1 MAVKLDAILWFSFCA
16 AEAALVALL
25 LYRRTWRTFPFF
37 LSYNAWALIGGLAAV
52 VVFHQYRSS
61 YATWY
66 LVQTILDS
74 ALLCGVLIELAWSIL
89 RPARASLSRR
99 ALIPLVG
106 LILAVGAAIWPFASL
121 SSLAGTSGKTHLIVH
136 LQQTVSIMQIIFL
149 LALIGSSQLL
159 SIGWRDRELQIATGL
174 GFYSVCDIAAA
185 ALHTHE
191 TSLVQYRHLDQ
202 ALIGTWICSLA
213 YWIVSFAQK
222 EAERRAFTPEAQ
234 RILLAVAGA
243 AHSTR
248 VALTEPQTANP
259 RNHDRR

>member
-1 MAVKLDAILWFSFCA
+1 MAVNLDAILWFSFCG

-25 LYRRTWRTFPFF
+25 LYRHAWRTFPFF

-52 VVFHQYRSS
+52 VVFHRYQSS

-74 ALLCGVLIELAWSIL
+74 TLLFGVLIELAWSIL
-89 RPARASLSRR
+89 RPVRASLSRR
-99 ALIPLVG
+99 ALIPVII
-106 LILAVGAAIWPFASL
+106 LILAAGAAIWPFASL
-121 SSLAGTSGKTHLIVH
+121 SSLAGTSRETHLIMH
-136 LQQTVSIMQIIFL
+136 LQQTVSIMQIIFQ

-159 SIGWRDRELQIATGL
+159 SIGWRDREFQIATGL

-191 TSLVQYRHLDQ
+191 TSVMQYRHLDQ
-202 ALIGTWICSLA
+202 ALIGTWVCCLI
-213 YWIVSFAQK
+213 YWILSFARQ
-222 EAERRAFTPEAQ
+222 EAERRAFTPEMQ
-234 RILLAVAGA
+234 RLLLAAAGA

-248 VALTEPQTANP
+248 VALTESQTAKP
-259 RNHDRR
+259 RR